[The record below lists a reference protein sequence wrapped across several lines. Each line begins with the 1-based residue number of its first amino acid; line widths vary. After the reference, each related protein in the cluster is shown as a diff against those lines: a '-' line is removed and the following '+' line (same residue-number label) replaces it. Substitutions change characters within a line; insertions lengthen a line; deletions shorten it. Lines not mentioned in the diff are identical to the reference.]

1 MQASLFSEDA
11 AASSR
16 ESMPSGFRYQSDLIS
31 EDEEAI
37 LLAHIAD
44 LDFKPYM
51 FRGYPANRKVIA
63 YGYMYDY
70 GTRSMQTAPDI
81 PPFLQD
87 LRARVAQFAGRSS
100 TDFRQVLVTEY
111 SPGTALAWHR
121 DRLQYGEI
129 VGVSLRSAA
138 TFRVRQRT
146 ADGWRRASRLVEPRS
161 VYQMAG
167 DVRMDWEH
175 SIPAVESL
183 RYSLTFRTFAEN
195 FTPPSR

>member
-1 MQASLFSEDA
+1 MQANLFAEDA
-11 AASSR
+11 PASR
-16 ESMPSGFRYQSDLIS
+16 GSMPSGFRYQPGLIS
-31 EDEEAI
+31 EEEEAI
-37 LLAHIAD
+37 LLGHIAE

-70 GTRSMQTAPDI
+70 GTRSMKTAPEI
-81 PPFLQD
+81 PPFLQG
-87 LRARVAQFAGRSS
+87 LRARVAQFAGRPS
-100 TDFRQVLVTEY
+100 DQFMQVLVTEY

-129 VGVSLRSAA
+129 VGVSLQSVA

-146 ADGWRRASRLVEPRS
+146 VDGWRRASHVVEPRS
-161 VYQMAG
+161 VYRMA
-167 DVRMDWEH
+167 DEVRMDWEH

-183 RYSLTFRTFAEN
+183 RYSLTFRTFAKD
-195 FTPPSR
+195 FVPPSR